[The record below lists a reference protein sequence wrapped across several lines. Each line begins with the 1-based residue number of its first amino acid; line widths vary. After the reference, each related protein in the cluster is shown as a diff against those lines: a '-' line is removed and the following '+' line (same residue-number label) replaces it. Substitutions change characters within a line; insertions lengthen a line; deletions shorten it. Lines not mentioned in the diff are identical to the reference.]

1 MNPTVMFVRLSEN
14 CNAGCFM
21 CYFAHQHGL
30 YNITD
35 EQCHAIYEDLAKY
48 TNAYKL
54 SINFGIAAIE
64 DIPVQ
69 IFYAKQGENN
79 FTEENSIK
87 ATLYTGER
95 VLSPELPKGTYD
107 KIRID
112 IGISIREIKITI
124 DELSLDYNVSYTF
137 TDKLRFKTY
146 NDETKD
152 KDQELINMCNEI
164 LVKGYITLLYRSFF
178 DENIKTEIHSNI
190 KEYCED
196 SLEDTLGKIDDT
208 KKLNELLLQINK

>member
-1 MNPTVMFVRLSEN
+1 MYTRILLLKREMEN
-14 CNAGCFM
+14 TLKKNF
-21 CYFAHQHGL
+21 L
-30 YNITD
+30 YN
-35 EQCHAIYEDLAKY
+35 YRK
-48 TNAYKL
+48 NKFYKKKIL
-54 SINFGIAAIE
+54 
-64 DIPVQ
+64 P
-69 IFYAKQGENN
+69 IFNN
-79 FTEENSIK
+79 ILENSFMFRYDNIIE
-87 ATLYTGER
+87 LY
-95 VLSPELPKGTYD
+95 VLVRDVGGCKYFDIVDDDYDYNTIMIELYD
-107 KIRID
+107 VLKIRID

-164 LVKGYITLLYRSFF
+164 LVKGYITLLYRAFF

-208 KKLNELLLQINK
+208 KELNELLLQINK